1 MDTSNPI
8 VEKKLKETILAT
20 LNNCCGCHLNDEI
33 DRRVV
38 MSKLFG
44 AIENVANEDITPVL
58 VPAEQAVEI
67 QVKTNPQQIAEIV
80 KFLKGW

>member
-20 LNNCCGCHLNDEI
+20 LNNCCGCHLNDDL

-44 AIENVANEDITPVL
+44 AIEKVTNENTTPVV

-67 QVKTNPQQIAEIV
+67 QVKTNPQQIAEIM
-80 KFLKGW
+80 KLLKGW